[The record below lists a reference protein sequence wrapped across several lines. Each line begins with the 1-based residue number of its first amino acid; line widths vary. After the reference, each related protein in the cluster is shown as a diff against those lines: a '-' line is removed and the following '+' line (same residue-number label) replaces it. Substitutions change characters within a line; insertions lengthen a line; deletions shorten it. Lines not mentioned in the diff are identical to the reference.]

1 MVLRWTGTVVATGSV
16 MRDLPLS
23 IELELFRELE
33 RAELR
38 RIESQ
43 QVPRRRPRALTENG
57 PRR

>member
-1 MVLRWTGTVVATGSV
+1 

-23 IELELFRELE
+23 LELELFRELE

-38 RIESQ
+38 RIEPQ
-43 QVPRRRPRALTENG
+43 QLPPRRPRAVTENG

>member
-1 MVLRWTGTVVATGSV
+1 